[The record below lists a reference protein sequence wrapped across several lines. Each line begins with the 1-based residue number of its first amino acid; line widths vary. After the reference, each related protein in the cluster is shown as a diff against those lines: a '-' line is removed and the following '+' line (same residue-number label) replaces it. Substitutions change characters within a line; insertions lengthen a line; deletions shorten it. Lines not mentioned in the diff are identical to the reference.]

1 MSSSNNISKDGGS
14 LNTEENA
21 LKLEKKNKTF
31 TKNTA
36 AIHEILSSFKTSF
49 DDFETEFHNAEKK
62 GDTETMSRLASSLK
76 NSAGDIQAEFS
87 VDQTEKLQQK
97 TSDGEGLGDS
107 FDDLLSRLDD
117 LNEQINGIK

>member
-1 MSSSNNISKDGGS
+1 MNGSNNISKGGGS

-21 LKLEKKNKTF
+21 LNIEKQNKKF
-31 TKNTA
+31 TNNTA
-36 AIHEILSSFKTSF
+36 AIHKILASFKTSF
-49 DDFETEFHNAEKK
+49 DDFETEFRKAEQK